1 MMNNTKMTNT
11 KALEMAIKALSENES
26 MNEVVEKLEKMLETT
41 KKKSATR
48 KPTATQAENEVLK
61 KAIVEYLTSTG
72 EKMTVSEMMKKIPEL
87 ANLSNQR
94 VTSLVTALYSKDHP
108 ENRVVE
114 RAMDKRKAVF
124 FIPED
129 EEIVEENEE

>member
-1 MMNNTKMTNT
+1 MMNNTKMTNAM
-11 KALEMAIKALSENES
+11 ALETAIKVLKEDNQY
-26 MNEVVEKLEKMLETT
+26 NEVVEKLEKILETT

-48 KPTATQAENEVLK
+48 KPTATQAENEDLK
-61 KAIVEYLTSTG
+61 KAIVSYLDTTG
-72 EKMTVSEMMKKIPEL
+72 KRMTVSEMMKEIPEL
-87 ANLSNQR
+87 ADLSNQR

-124 FIPED
+124 FIPEKED
-129 EEIVEENEE
+129 